1 MRASVVPDAK
11 ARCGDRVS
19 QKPPS
24 AALAVGADDLND
36 VFERNFIFNGS
47 IRPREALVVDFF
59 VINRAI
65 LQKFFNAAPAQV

>member
-1 MRASVVPDAK
+1 MRAGVVPDAK

-19 QKPPS
+19 QKSPGAS
-24 AALAVGADDLND
+24 LAVGADDLND
-36 VFERNFIFNGS
+36 VFERNFIFNGG
-47 IRPREALVVDFF
+47 ICPREALVVDFF

>member
-1 MRASVVPDAK
+1 MRTGVVPDVK

-19 QKPPS
+19 QKSPS

-36 VFERNFIFNGS
+36 IFERNFIFNGS
-47 IRPREALVVDFF
+47 ICPWEALIVDFF

-65 LQKFFNAAPAQV
+65 LQKFFNAVPAQV

>member
-36 VFERNFIFNGS
+36 IFERNFIFNGG
-47 IRPREALVVDFF
+47 ICPREALIVDFF

>member
-1 MRASVVPDAK
+1 MRASVVSDVK
-11 ARCGDRVS
+11 ARCGDRIS
-19 QKPPS
+19 QKSPG

-36 VFERNFIFNGS
+36 VFEWNFIFNGS
-47 IRPREALVVDFF
+47 ICPREALVVDFF

>member
-1 MRASVVPDAK
+1 MRAGVVPDVK
-11 ARCGDRVS
+11 ARCGDRIS
-19 QKPPS
+19 QKPPG
-24 AALAVGADDLND
+24 AALTIGADDLDD

-47 IRPREALVVDFF
+47 IRPWEALIVDFF

>member
-1 MRASVVPDAK
+1 MRAGVVPDVK
-11 ARCGDRVS
+11 ARFGDRVS
-19 QKPPS
+19 QKSPGAS
-24 AALAVGADDLND
+24 LAIGADDLND
-36 VFERNFIFNGS
+36 AFERNFIFNGG

>member
-11 ARCGDRVS
+11 ARYGDRIS
-19 QKPPS
+19 QKSPG

-36 VFERNFIFNGS
+36 IFERNFIFNGG
-47 IRPREALVVDFF
+47 ICPREALIVDFF

>member
-1 MRASVVPDAK
+1 MRTGVVPDVK

-19 QKPPS
+19 QKPPG
-24 AALAVGADDLND
+24 AALAIGADDLND

-47 IRPREALVVDFF
+47 ICPREALIVDLF
-59 VINRAI
+59 IKNRAI

>member
-11 ARCGDRVS
+11 ARYGDRVS

-36 VFERNFIFNGS
+36 IFERNFIFNGG
-47 IRPREALVVDFF
+47 ICPREALIVDFF

>member
-1 MRASVVPDAK
+1 MRTGVVPDVK
-11 ARCGDRVS
+11 ARCSDRVS

-24 AALAVGADDLND
+24 ATLAVGADDLND
-36 VFERNFIFNGS
+36 IFERNFIFNGS
-47 IRPREALVVDFF
+47 ICPWEALIVDFF

>member
-1 MRASVVPDAK
+1 MRASVVPDVK
-11 ARCGDRVS
+11 ARCGDRIS
-19 QKPPS
+19 QKPPG

-36 VFERNFIFNGS
+36 IFERNFIFNGG
-47 IRPREALVVDFF
+47 ICPRKALVVDFF

>member
-1 MRASVVPDAK
+1 MRTGVVPDVK

-19 QKPPS
+19 QKPPG

-36 VFERNFIFNGS
+36 IFERNFIFNGS
-47 IRPREALVVDFF
+47 ICPWEALIVDFF

-65 LQKFFNAAPAQV
+65 LQKFFNAVPAQV

>member
-11 ARCGDRVS
+11 ARCGDRIS
-19 QKPPS
+19 QKPPG

-36 VFERNFIFNGS
+36 VFERNFIFNDG
-47 IRPREALVVDFF
+47 ICPREALIVDFF

>member
-36 VFERNFIFNGS
+36 VSERNFIFNGG
-47 IRPREALVVDFF
+47 ICPWEALIVDFF

>member
-1 MRASVVPDAK
+1 MRASVVSDVK
-11 ARCGDRVS
+11 ARCGDRIS
-19 QKPPS
+19 QKSPG

-47 IRPREALVVDFF
+47 ICPREALIVDFF

>member
-19 QKPPS
+19 QKPPG

-36 VFERNFIFNGS
+36 IFKRNFILYALVCLWK
-47 IRPREALVVDFF
+47 ALVVDLF
-59 VINRAI
+59 IKNRAI
-65 LQKFFNAAPAQV
+65 I

>member
-1 MRASVVPDAK
+1 MRTGVVPDAK

-19 QKPPS
+19 QKSPGAS
-24 AALAVGADDLND
+24 LAVGADDLND

-47 IRPREALVVDFF
+47 IRPREALIVDFF

>member
-11 ARCGDRVS
+11 ARCSDRVS
-19 QKPPS
+19 QKSPS

-36 VFERNFIFNGS
+36 IFERNFIFNGG
-47 IRPREALVVDFF
+47 ICPREALIVDFF

>member
-1 MRASVVPDAK
+1 MRAGVVPDVK

-19 QKPPS
+19 QKSPG
-24 AALAVGADDLND
+24 AALTIGADDLDD

-47 IRPREALVVDFF
+47 IRPWEALIVDFF

-65 LQKFFNAAPAQV
+65 LQKFFNAVPAQV

>member
-11 ARCGDRVS
+11 ARCSDRVS
-19 QKPPS
+19 QKPPG

-36 VFERNFIFNGS
+36 ISERNFIFNSG
-47 IRPREALVVDFF
+47 ICPWEALIVDFF